1 MQATDGVMTY
11 HDLRIVWPYGSI
23 RLDSL
28 AFVHQTGTHATLR
41 LTGIVPEEKE
51 EEIINHAGS
60 HDWIELYR
68 QTGKEKKPIFMGRLQ
83 HVEIKVV
90 RAIHYVTIQAVSHTY
105 AMDLSPKTRTF
116 QQVDRLYRDVVDEIL
131 SVYPG
136 GDVIDQM
143 FENRQQGKFI
153 MQYEETDW
161 AFVRRIASHVGAVLV
176 PDLSAHKVRFWIGM
190 PEGRKQIKLEDA
202 PYEVNRA
209 IAPYMKKSANGSSS
223 VAEYQ
228 YTTYTFEHDELLH
241 IGDEVQRDGRTFVI
255 TKVTGTLE
263 QGLLRWT
270 YVCAVPE
277 SVKQTKLYNSAIIGA
292 AIEGKIIQVGRNQVK
307 IHLNMDKK
315 QEASK
320 AQWFPYAAEGNQ
332 ILYLMPEIGS
342 KVKLYFPSA
351 EEDDGMVMNSVR
363 HAPQGEAAHKQA
375 QKMKDPGV
383 KSFGIPQGKEFT
395 LGDKELLMTA
405 QEGMLYISMDKE
417 AGVILNSA
425 SWVSIRGKG
434 AVSLSGAAVRLAG
447 AEGLLVKTA
456 MDALK
461 LVEEADANSEKIQLE
476 ASARHSFPPIL
487 SAFEQD
493 VQANG
498 VLAVMARRTLENQW
512 AEVQGKFDAL
522 GDTLVGLWNVAVD
535 AGDLVVTGLLGG
547 DDAQALYEFVSG
559 SEVGSLTE
567 RNNLAKGAVEGY
579 TNTVAYVEKVTTGQ
593 KAFGE
598 ILHDAGRAAAWIG
611 EGLYD
616 DYIDPFVKA
625 EQYKQE
631 NLHGGLWT
639 RSVEESYAKGQNE
652 FKKDMVL
659 LEAGLTAVSGG
670 TGTMALK
677 SGKVATRLD
686 MDTPDVAKK
695 QLHGERDADG
705 KGKGGPLPHSA
716 AQDRR
721 GGIRLK
727 DGKFKTRAKLL
738 DDVLKDLNE
747 TIVKFLEK
755 MSEYL
760 NGKLVVMENAA
771 TGQRYLAW
779 QKGEG
784 YFYSK
789 NRAGE
794 GGSVSKTSG
803 QDISLEKRGAEA
815 TGNAGS
821 GSKPPVYQKVKYG
834 DHFTRKNRKK
844 ALKPNVEYTSPDGY
858 TYRTDSLGRIIDCE
872 GTLVLGKGERS
883 VYAQKTVGKGQG
895 RLPDDDGGHLI
906 GAQFKGPKDIDNLVP
921 QNSQINRSGGVWYQM
936 ETEWANALNEVPPRK
951 VTVKIEPIY
960 SGSSMRP
967 DAFEVVYKIEG
978 KGTFEKTIKN
988 QSGG

>member
-277 SVKQTKLYNSAIIGA
+277 SVKQTKLYNRAIIGA
-292 AIEGKIIQVGRNQVK
+292 AIDGKIIQVGRNQVK

-395 LGDKELLMTA
+395 LGDKELIMTA
-405 QEGMLYISMDKE
+405 QEGMLYISMNKE
-417 AGVILNSA
+417 AGVSLNSA
-425 SWVSIRGKG
+425 SQVSIRGKG
-434 AVSLSGAAVRLAG
+434 AVSLSGAAVHLSG
-447 AEGLLVKTA
+447 AEGLYVKTA
-456 MDALK
+456 TDALE
-461 LVEEADANSEKIQLE
+461 LVEEANASSEKIQLE
-476 ASARHSFPPIL
+476 ASARHSFPQIL

-498 VLAVMARRTLENQW
+498 VAMVMARRTMENQW
-512 AEVQGKFDAL
+512 AEVQGKFAAL
-522 GDTLVGLWNVAVD
+522 GDTLAGLWSVAVD
-535 AGDLVVTGLLGG
+535 AGDLVVTGVLGG
-547 DDAQALYEFVSG
+547 EDAQALYEFVSG

-567 RNNLAKGAVEGY
+567 RNNLAKGAVEGV
-579 TNTVAYVEKVTTGQ
+579 TSTVAYAEKVVTGQ
-593 KAFGE
+593 KAFADIVE
-598 ILHDAGRAAAWIG
+598 DAGGAAASIG
-611 EGLYD
+611 EGLYN
-616 DYIDPFVKA
+616 DYIDPFVKDG
-625 EQYKQE
+625 QYRQE

-670 TGTMALK
+670 AGTVALK
-677 SGKVATRLD
+677 TGKVAAKLD
-686 MDTPDVAKK
+686 VDVDTPNGPKK
-695 QLHGERDADG
+695 QPHGEGDADGG
-705 KGKGGPLPHSA
+705 KGKGGPLHGSA
-716 AQDRR
+716 AQDML
-721 GGIRLK
+721 GGIPLK
-727 DGKFKTRAKLL
+727 DGKFKTKAKLL

-747 TIVKFLEK
+747 TIAKFLEK
-755 MSEYL
+755 MGEQL
-760 NGKLVVMENAA
+760 NGKLVVMENAV

-784 YFYSK
+784 YSYSK
-789 NRAGE
+789 DRAGE
-794 GGSVSKTSG
+794 GGSHGTGVPAGHGGKTSG
-803 QDISLEKRGAEA
+803 KDTSHRKPVPKAANGQDGYSNNQSSGNEKRG
-815 TGNAGS
+815 T
-821 GSKPPVYQKVKYG
+821 
-834 DHFTRKNRKK
+834 
-844 ALKPNVEYTSPDGY
+844 
-858 TYRTDSLGRIIDCE
+858 E
-872 GTLVLGKGERS
+872 GTVKDTTESLYKRGSFRKGARAKAESEAPKNASGKMICPTCG
-883 VYAQKTVGKGQG
+883 
-895 RLPDDDGGHLI
+895 
-906 GAQFKGPKDIDNLVP
+906 KDIPD
-921 QNSQINRSGGVWYQM
+921 SITINTKNGPVKRIGYDLDHYPD
-936 ETEWANALNEVPPRK
+936 TWAERVASMKAGEVPPTR
-951 VTVKIEPIY
+951 T
-960 SGSSMRP
+960 
-967 DAFEVVYKIEG
+967 EVLDEYNARLRVQCHECNISHKYEGVEGTYKG
-978 KGTFEKTIKN
+978 VNKDD
-988 QSGG
+988 

>member
-1 MQATDGVMTY
+1 
-11 HDLRIVWPYGSI
+11 
-23 RLDSL
+23 
-28 AFVHQTGTHATLR
+28 
-41 LTGIVPEEKE
+41 
-51 EEIINHAGS
+51 
-60 HDWIELYR
+60 
-68 QTGKEKKPIFMGRLQ
+68 
-83 HVEIKVV
+83 
-90 RAIHYVTIQAVSHTY
+90 
-105 AMDLSPKTRTF
+105 
-116 QQVDRLYRDVVDEIL
+116 
-131 SVYPG
+131 
-136 GDVIDQM
+136 
-143 FENRQQGKFI
+143 
-153 MQYEETDW
+153 
-161 AFVRRIASHVGAVLV
+161 
-176 PDLSAHKVRFWIGM
+176 
-190 PEGRKQIKLEDA
+190 
-202 PYEVNRA
+202 
-209 IAPYMKKSANGSSS
+209 
-223 VAEYQ
+223 
-228 YTTYTFEHDELLH
+228 
-241 IGDEVQRDGRTFVI
+241 
-255 TKVTGTLE
+255 
-263 QGLLRWT
+263 
-270 YVCAVPE
+270 
-277 SVKQTKLYNSAIIGA
+277 
-292 AIEGKIIQVGRNQVK
+292 
-307 IHLNMDKK
+307 
-315 QEASK
+315 
-320 AQWFPYAAEGNQ
+320 
-332 ILYLMPEIGS
+332 
-342 KVKLYFPSA
+342 
-351 EEDDGMVMNSVR
+351 
-363 HAPQGEAAHKQA
+363 
-375 QKMKDPGV
+375 
-383 KSFGIPQGKEFT
+383 
-395 LGDKELLMTA
+395 
-405 QEGMLYISMDKE
+405 
-417 AGVILNSA
+417 
-425 SWVSIRGKG
+425 
-434 AVSLSGAAVRLAG
+434 
-447 AEGLLVKTA
+447 
-456 MDALK
+456 
-461 LVEEADANSEKIQLE
+461 
-476 ASARHSFPPIL
+476 
-487 SAFEQD
+487 
-493 VQANG
+493 
-498 VLAVMARRTLENQW
+498 MARRTLENQW